1 MQLDRPGAE
10 LTVCSSE
17 AAAKPEGQLTSG
29 RRKSAG
35 TPEKPTEAGGAA
47 APFLA
52 AAFLGAG
59 AAALGAGAC
68 SAGIHAWHRVQ
79 AY

>member
-1 MQLDRPGAE
+1 MRVIQ

-17 AAAKPEGQLTSG
+17 AAGKPEGLLMTG
-29 RRKSAG
+29 RRKSEG
-35 TPEKPTEAGGAA
+35 TPEKPTEEGAAA

-52 AAFLGAG
+52 AALG

-68 SAGIHAWHRVQ
+68 RYHIELL
-79 AY
+79 Y